1 MDIGTKIRNLRISK
15 GMTQEKLAEATDLST
30 RTVQRIE
37 NGEVDPRANSL
48 QLIAKALDV
57 EYGYFIEE
65 AEDEGRERSERD
77 RLWLAVMHL
86 SLALLLFL
94 PTVILWQ
101 LKKKAIKGISSQLRD
116 LLIVQLY
123 CWLFVVIP
131 GVLIYWKM
139 DKPGYLIIGLSMTL
153 IWAIHNAVMV
163 ARGKAL
169 QLFPVKKNE
178 KETNCAGKS

>member
-65 AEDEGRERSERD
+65 AEDPVSSSTGR
-77 RLWLAVMHL
+77 WIN
-86 SLALLLFL
+86 
-94 PTVILWQ
+94 P
-101 LKKKAIKGISSQLRD
+101 AI
-116 LLIVQLY
+116 
-123 CWLFVVIP
+123 
-131 GVLIYWKM
+131 
-139 DKPGYLIIGLSMTL
+139 
-153 IWAIHNAVMV
+153 
-163 ARGKAL
+163 
-169 QLFPVKKNE
+169 
-178 KETNCAGKS
+178 